1 MKNSVLGCLLFAF
14 LVGFIGCKKGAE
26 GVKDINPTAPSG
38 LVVTATTLT
47 QVSLAWTDNSSNE
60 TGFKIERKTSGSFQ
74 EIGSVAAG
82 ITSYTDLSVQA
93 NSTYIYRVFAYN
105 AVGNSLQPSNEVTA
119 TTRSLPV
126 LTSVS
131 ITNITNTSATAGG
144 NITSDGGSS
153 ITAKGVVWHTS
164 TNPTTALSTKTSDG
178 IGTGIFSSAISG
190 LAANTTYYVR
200 AYATNTYG
208 TSYGN
213 ELSFTTSNAKDVYV
227 AGYENYSAIIEKNGT
242 RILTSA
248 LGNTF
253 NASTGARSI
262 FVSGSDV
269 YAAGYATGGSETKV
283 VLWKNGT
290 PSYLEVA
297 NSYSNGWDPVI
308 YANSVFVSGSNVYV
322 AGTGFY
328 SAKIWKNTIATTL
341 TPTNSSGSANAV
353 YVSGSD
359 VYVVGG
365 NDGEAVIWKN
375 GVMSYLPNQ
384 NQGSEAKSVFVSGGN
399 VYVAGYINNV
409 STGKDMAV
417 VWKNNVVTVLSNS
430 NTVDAVAN
438 SVYVSGSDVYVAG
451 SVKLNSGIYE
461 ATLWKN
467 GVATVLTNSAIQTG
481 FANAVFVDGTDVYVA
496 GRYVNDQESGYAP
509 KSGPPRRFIW
519 KNGTWLSISSLN
531 GVDKNSNSI
540 FVK

>member
-26 GVKDINPTAPSG
+26 GVKDINPSAPSG
-38 LVVTATTLT
+38 LVVTATTLS

-131 ITNITNTSATAGG
+131 ITNLTNTSATAGG

-164 TNPTTALSTKTSDG
+164 PNPTTALSTKTSDG
-178 IGTGIFSSAISG
+178 TGTGIFSSAISG

-213 ELSFTTSNAKDVYV
+213 ELSFTTSNAKDVYA
-227 AGYENYSAIIEKNGT
+227 AGYEFGNAITIKNGT
-242 RILTSA
+242 KTMLTNSNSA
-248 LGNTF
+248 IDRQ
-253 NASTGARSI
+253 SYVQSI

-269 YAAGYATGGSETKV
+269 YAAGYTPNNA
-283 VLWKNGT
+283 VLWKNNIATNLVGGF
-290 PSYLEVA
+290 A
-297 NSYSNGWDPVI
+297 
-308 YANSVFVSGSNVYV
+308 ANSVFVSGSNVYV
-322 AGTGFY
+322 VGEGSGGAT
-328 SAKIWKNTIATTL
+328 IWKNNVATTL
-341 TPTNSSGSANAV
+341 TPANSGGIANAV

-359 VYVVGG
+359 VYVVGE

-384 NQGSEAKSVFVSGGN
+384 NQGPFVSSEAKSVFVSGGN
-399 VYVAGYINNV
+399 VYVVGYINNV
-409 STGKDMAV
+409 STGNDMAV

-451 SVKLNSGIYE
+451 TVKLTSGMFE

-467 GVATVLTNSAIQTG
+467 GAATVLTNSAIQSG
-481 FANAVFVDGTDVYVA
+481 MANAVFVDGTDVYVA
-496 GRYVNDQESGYAP
+496 GIYGNNQESGYAYQAR
-509 KSGPPRRFIW
+509 PPRRFIW
-519 KNGTWLSISSLN
+519 KNNTWLLISSPYVVTNL
-531 GVDKNSNSI
+531 NSI

>member
-1 MKNSVLGCLLFAF
+1 M
-14 LVGFIGCKKGAE
+14 IG
-26 GVKDINPTAPSG
+26 
-38 LVVTATTLT
+38 
-47 QVSLAWTDNSSNE
+47 
-60 TGFKIERKTSGSFQ
+60 
-74 EIGSVAAG
+74 
-82 ITSYTDLSVQA
+82 
-93 NSTYIYRVFAYN
+93 
-105 AVGNSLQPSNEVTA
+105 
-119 TTRSLPV
+119 
-126 LTSVS
+126 
-131 ITNITNTSATAGG
+131 
-144 NITSDGGSS
+144 
-153 ITAKGVVWHTS
+153 KGVV
-164 TNPTTALSTKTSDG
+164 ALL
-178 IGTGIFSSAISG
+178 IFSSARSG

-200 AYATNTYG
+200 AYATNSYG

-227 AGYENYSAIIEKNGT
+227 AGYEHYSAIIIKNGT
-242 RILTSA
+242 KILTSA

-253 NASTGARSI
+253 PAATGARSI

-269 YAAGYATGGSETKV
+269 YAAGYATSNSETKV
-283 VLWKNGT
+283 VLWKNNT
-290 PSYLEVA
+290 PSYLDQTGG
-297 NSYSNGWDPVI
+297 SNGWDPVI

-322 AGTGFY
+322 VGQGSGGAT
-328 SAKIWKNTIATTL
+328 IWKNNVATVL
-341 TPTNSSGSANAV
+341 TATDNSGSAKAV

-359 VYVVGG
+359 VYVVGENYSYITSEG
-365 NDGEAVIWKN
+365 GAVIWKN
-375 GVMSYLPNQ
+375 GVMSYLP
-384 NQGSEAKSVFVSGGN
+384 QGSIAKSVFVSGGN
-399 VYVAGYINNV
+399 VYVAGMIYNV

-451 SVKLNSGIYE
+451 TVKLNSGIYE

-509 KSGPPRRFIW
+509 QSGPPRGFIW

-531 GVDKNSNSI
+531 GVDKNWNSI

>member
-1 MKNSVLGCLLFAF
+1 MKNSVIVGLLLAF
-14 LVGFIGCKKGAE
+14 SVGFIGCKKGAE
-26 GVKDINPTAPSG
+26 GVKDINPSAPSG
-38 LVVTATTLT
+38 LVVTATTLS
-47 QVSLAWTDNSSNE
+47 QVSLSWTDNSSNE

-131 ITNITNTSATAGG
+131 ITNTTNTSATAGG

-164 TNPTTALSTKTSDG
+164 PNPTTALSTKTSDG
-178 IGTGIFSSAISG
+178 TGTGIFSSAISG

-227 AGYENYSAIIEKNGT
+227 AGYEYYSAIIIKNGT
-242 RILTSA
+242 KILTSA

-253 NASTGARSI
+253 FPATVARSI
-262 FVSGSDV
+262 YVSGSDV
-269 YAAGYATGGSETKV
+269 YAAGYATSNSETKV
-283 VLWKNGT
+283 VLWKNNT
-290 PSYLEVA
+290 PSYLEQTGGSQGNNPA
-297 NSYSNGWDPVI
+297 I

-322 AGTGFY
+322 VGKGSGGAT
-328 SAKIWKNTIATTL
+328 IWKNNVATTL
-341 TPTNSSGSANAV
+341 TPANSSGLANAV

-359 VYVVGG
+359 VYVVGE

-375 GVMSYLPNQ
+375 GVMSYLSNQ

-417 VWKNNVVTVLSNS
+417 VWKNNVVTVLSNA
-430 NTVDAVAN
+430 NTVNAVAN

-451 SVKLNSGIYE
+451 TVKLNSGIYE

-467 GVATVLTNSAIQTG
+467 GAATVLTNSAIQSG
-481 FANAVFVDGTDVYVA
+481 MANAVFVDGTDVYVA
-496 GRYVNDQESGYAP
+496 GIYGNDQESGYAYQ
-509 KSGPPRRFIW
+509 SRPPRRFIW
-519 KNGTWLSISSLN
+519 KNNTWLLISSPY
-531 GVDKNSNSI
+531 VDTNLNSI

>member
-1 MKNSVLGCLLFAF
+1 MKNSVIVGLLLAF

-105 AVGNSLQPSNEVTA
+105 SVGNSLQPSNEVTA

-131 ITNITNTSATAGG
+131 ITNLTNTSATAGG

-164 TNPTTALSTKTSDG
+164 TNPTTVLSTKTSDG
-178 IGTGIFSSAISG
+178 TGTGIFSSAISG
-190 LAANTTYYVR
+190 LSANTTYYVR
-200 AYATNTYG
+200 AYATNSYG

-227 AGYENYSAIIEKNGT
+227 AGYEYYSAIIEKNGT

-253 NASTGARSI
+253 SAATGARSI

-269 YAAGYATGGSETKV
+269 YAAGYATSNSETKV
-283 VLWKNGT
+283 VLWKNNT
-290 PSYLEVA
+290 PSYLDQTGG
-297 NSYSNGWDPVI
+297 SNGWDPVI

-322 AGTGFY
+322 VGKGSGGAT
-328 SAKIWKNTIATTL
+328 IWKNNVATTL
-341 TPTNSSGSANAV
+341 TPANSSGLANAV

-359 VYVVGG
+359 VYVVGE
-365 NDGEAVIWKN
+365 NDGAAVIWKN
-375 GVMSYLPNQ
+375 GVMSYLP
-384 NQGSEAKSVFVSGGN
+384 QGSYAKSVFVSGGN
-399 VYVAGYINNV
+399 VYVAGMIYNV
-409 STGKDMAV
+409 STGNDMAV
-417 VWKNNVVTVLSNS
+417 VWKNNVVTVLSNA
-430 NTVDAVAN
+430 NTVNAVAN
-438 SVYVSGSDVYVAG
+438 SVYVSGSDVYVVG
-451 SVKLNSGIYE
+451 SVKLNSGWYE

-467 GVATVLTNSAIQTG
+467 GQATVLTNSAIQTG
-481 FANAVFVDGTDVYVA
+481 FANGVFVDGTDVYVA
-496 GRYVNDQESGYAP
+496 GRYLNFQDNKV
-509 KSGPPRRFIW
+509 RRFIW
-519 KNGTWLSISSLN
+519 KNNTWLSISSPY
-531 GVDKNSNSI
+531 VDTNLNSI

>member
-82 ITSYTDLSVQA
+82 ITNYTDLNVQG
-93 NSTYIYRVFAYN
+93 NTTYTYRVFAYN
-105 AVGNSLQPSNEVTA
+105 AVGNSLQPSNEVVV

-131 ITNITNTSATAGG
+131 ITNLTNTSATAGG

-164 TNPTTALSTKTSDG
+164 TNPTTVLSTKTSDG
-178 IGTGIFSSAISG
+178 IGTGVFSSAISG

-213 ELSFTTSNAKDVYV
+213 ELTFTTSNAKDVYT
-227 AGYENYSAIIEKNGT
+227 AGYEYYSAIIEKNGT
-242 RILTSA
+242 KILTSA

-253 NASTGARSI
+253 PAATGARSI

-269 YAAGYATGGSETKV
+269 YAAGYATGGSENKV
-283 VLWKNGT
+283 VLWKNNT

-297 NSYSNGWDPVI
+297 NGSSNGWDPYL
-308 YANSVFVSGSNVYV
+308 YANSVFVSGSDVYV
-322 AGTGFY
+322 AGKGSGGAT
-328 SAKIWKNTIATTL
+328 IWKNTVATTL
-341 TPTNSSGSANAV
+341 TPTNSSGLANAV

-359 VYVVGG
+359 VYVVGE
-365 NDGEAVIWKN
+365 NDGAAVIWKN
-375 GVMSYLPNQ
+375 GVMSYLS
-384 NQGSEAKSVFVSGGN
+384 QGSEAKSVFVSGGN
-399 VYVAGYINNV
+399 VYVAGFINNV

-438 SVYVSGSDVYVAG
+438 SVYISGSDVYVAG
-451 SVKLNSGIYE
+451 SVKLNSGWYE

-467 GVATVLTNSAIQTG
+467 GVATVLTNSAVQTG
-481 FANAVFVDGTDVYVA
+481 FANSVFVDGTDVYVA
-496 GRYVNDQESGYAP
+496 GRYLNFQEN
-509 KSGPPRRFIW
+509 KVRRFIW
-519 KNGTWLSISSLN
+519 KNNTWLSISSRYDDTNL
-531 GVDKNSNSI
+531 NSI